1 MPKVSGLDL
10 AAQITER
17 RPAIK
22 VLYMSGYTEKGVDQH
37 GAVNPG
43 VDFLQ
48 KPFRPEELLWKVGE
62 VLSKR
67 STSPKVLI
75 VDDDIQVRTFLATL
89 LETEGYTV
97 LQAADGKQGQA
108 LCDQGDISLLI
119 TDLVMPE
126 QEGLETIHAIRHHWP
141 KLPIIAISGAFGGAY
156 LELAKKLGAEAVIRK
171 PFQPDAILGEVR
183 RLTHSVPLIPASC

>member
-1 MPKVSGLDL
+1 
-10 AAQITER
+10 
-17 RPAIK
+17 
-22 VLYMSGYTEKGVDQH
+22 MSGYSEKGVAQQGTVD
-37 GAVNPG
+37 PG
-43 VDFLQ
+43 VNFLQ

-67 STSPKVLI
+67 SASTKVLI
-75 VDDDIQVRTFLATL
+75 VDDDIQVRTFLASL
-89 LETEGYTV
+89 LETEGYTI

-108 LCDQGDISLLI
+108 LCDEGGVDLLI

-156 LELAKKLGAEAVIRK
+156 LELARKLGAEAVIRK

-183 RLTHSVPLIPASC
+183 RLTQSVRWPSGSC

>member
-1 MPKVSGLDL
+1 MRGMNGHELADL
-10 AAQITER
+10 LLAS
-17 RPAIK
+17 RPTLK
-22 VLYMSGYTEKGVDQH
+22 VLYMSGYSEKGVAQQ
-37 GAVNPG
+37 GTLNPG
-43 VDFLQ
+43 VNFLQ
-48 KPFRPEELLWKVGE
+48 KPFRPEELLCKVGE
-62 VLSKR
+62 VLLKR
-67 STSPKVLI
+67 SSSTKVLI
-75 VDDDIQVRTFLATL
+75 VDDDIQVRTFLASL

-108 LCDQGDISLLI
+108 LCDQGEIALLI

-171 PFQPDAILGEVR
+171 PFQPDAILSAVR
-183 RLTHSVPLIPASC
+183 RLTHSVPHMLASC